1 MASSVR
7 SFLAPK
13 NQKQNGTVRLGKTFR
28 SFRSL
33 AGSTELAEVPPAERI
48 GRSLP
53 ITSHQSLLTLRRAF
67 SLLRAGISLPLAAH
81 FLFFLFAFLV
91 HAAQL
96 GVQLFL
102 ELFDLVYFTLC
113 LLLVTLSLRSIPL

>member
-7 SFLAPK
+7 SFLAAK
-13 NQKQNGTVRLGKTFR
+13 NQNQNGTVRLGKPFR

-33 AGSTELAEVPPAERI
+33 AGSTELAEVSPAERI

-91 HAAQL
+91 QAAQL
-96 GVQLFL
+96 GGQLFL
-102 ELFDLVYFTLC
+102 ELFELIEVSLG
-113 LLLVTLSLRSIPL
+113 LLLSNLALQ